1 MKVVVTGGGG
11 FIGSHLVKNQLDK
24 GREVVAVD
32 INTQILDEIKDTP
45 NLKAYDGDIR
55 DISLMKKA
63 LDGAEW
69 VFHLAS
75 AHLSVTLTEQ
85 DYYNIN
91 VKSLRKLVELSHKI
105 GVKRFIHCSSV
116 GIYGEITNPPADE
129 NSPCN
134 PDLVYEKTKLEGEKT
149 VLEYYKDSGFPI
161 VIIRPV
167 WVYGPGC
174 HRTGKLFKSIEKG
187 RFLFIGD
194 GETLR
199 HCVYISDM
207 LNAFELCAIK
217 DEAIGEAFIIGDNK
231 AISINELV
239 INFSYTIDCDLP
251 NIRVPLSLMYPL
263 CVFSEK
269 MFTFLKKEPPFS
281 RRSLKFFTNNTS
293 FDISKAKKLLGYKPM
308 VDLDEGLKR
317 TYRWLKSDQKSIF
330 DIEGLN

>member
-1 MKVVVTGGGG
+1 
-11 FIGSHLVKNQLDK
+11 LDK

-32 INTQILDEIKDTP
+32 KNTQILSELKDNP
-45 NLKAYDGDIR
+45 NLKVIDGDIW
-55 DISLMKKA
+55 DSSLMSKA
-63 LDGAEW
+63 LESAEW

-75 AHLSVTLTEQ
+75 AHLSITLTDQ
-85 DYYNIN
+85 DYHNIN
-91 VKSLRKLVELSHKI
+91 VDASRNLVELSHKI

-116 GIYGEITNPPADE
+116 GIYGEITNSPANEDT
-129 NSPCN
+129 PCN
-134 PDLVYEKTKLEGEKT
+134 PDLVYEDTKLKGERT
-149 VLEYYKDSGFPI
+149 VIDYYKDSGFPI

-187 RFLFIGD
+187 RFLFIGN

-239 INFSYTIDCDLP
+239 INISYTIGGDLP

-263 CVFSEK
+263 CIFFEKVFK
-269 MFTFLKKEPPFS
+269 LLKKEPPFS

-317 TYRWLKSDQKSIF
+317 TNRWIKGEHKSVF
-330 DIEGLN
+330 DI

>member
-11 FIGSHLVKNQLDK
+11 FIGSHLVKNQLEK
-24 GREVVAVD
+24 GREVVTVD
-32 INTQILDEIKDTP
+32 INTQILDEIKGTP
-45 NLKAYDGDIR
+45 NLKVYDGDIR

-75 AHLSVTLTEQ
+75 AHLSVKLTDQ

-91 VKSLRKLVELSHKI
+91 VESLRKLVELSHKI

-134 PDLVYEKTKLEGEKT
+134 PDIVYENTKLEGEKT
-149 VLEYYKDSGFPI
+149 VLDYYNKTGFPI
-161 VIIRPV
+161 VIVRPV

-174 HRTGKLFKSIEKG
+174 HRTEKLFKSIKKG
-187 RFLFIGD
+187 RFLFIGN

-217 DEAIGEAFIIGDNK
+217 DEAIGEAFVIGDNR

-239 INFSYTIDCDLP
+239 INFSYTIDCDVP
-251 NIRVPLSLMYPL
+251 NIRVPLFLMYPL
-263 CVFSEK
+263 CEFTER
-269 MFTFLKKEPPFS
+269 MFKVLKKEPPFS

-293 FDISKAKKLLGYKPM
+293 FDISKAKKLLGYIPM
-308 VDLDEGLKR
+308 VDLEEGLRR
-317 TYRWLKSDQKSIF
+317 TYKWIKSDHESAF
-330 DIEGLN
+330 DVKGIN